1 MASILEE
8 YGLHEWLCKTNFSFL
23 IGASHPHDIV
33 KTASDL
39 QYSSICVND
48 FDGVYGL
55 ARTYRELERLKRDD
69 ENNNLKLNFG
79 AEIHFSVDH
88 DKPILLQDTLV
99 LVAKDW
105 EGYKNLCE
113 LLTYSHRDGKTY
125 ANIPLNYLLSA
136 DVSGLFAIQPMR
148 GLIRSNIEKE
158 SFYDLHSHFKGGFYF
173 AISKHFHRSEDRWI
187 RPTIDIAGKIG
198 AKCLLSQDVFFHNRF
213 QKPMSDLLHAI
224 KTNKTL
230 NTCKEHLFPNG
241 ERCFH
246 DTENFE
252 RFFCDLP
259 VFEEGIILSHELNE
273 QCSFSF
279 SQLRYKYPKEMIPDG
294 YTAQSYLE
302 QLVWQ
307 GARRRFGNNIS
318 ERVRKSLTHEL
329 DLVEKLNFADY
340 FLTVWDI
347 VSWARSKNIL
357 CQGRGSAANSAVC
370 FVLGITE
377 VNPDLFDLLFER
389 FISMERGDPPDIDV
403 DFEHERRE
411 EVVQYIYD
419 RYGRDRAAMVANVI
433 TFRAK
438 GAMRAV
444 GKALGASEELL
455 GEMSKLADYKYFLQ
469 SGTRDIISELNK
481 GENSNNTPKNFSW
494 KLWVELSE
502 RLRGFPRHLG
512 IHSGGF
518 ILTDKPLN
526 YLIPQEP
533 ASMEGRTVVQWCKDD
548 IEGLGFFKIDIL
560 CLGMLTAIRKCF
572 ESIEEKYGRKLT
584 LYSIPENDP
593 ATYEMIQMADTVGT
607 FQIESRAQMSMLPR
621 LKPRCFYDLV
631 IEVGIIR
638 PGPIQGKIIHPY
650 LARREGKA
658 PVIYPDERMR
668 PILSRTLGVPIFQE
682 QAMRIAIDVGDFTPG
697 EANELRKNIGSWNV
711 REFKM
716 DLNPWLE
723 KLKRGME
730 KNGIKKEFI
739 DQILRQMKGFAHYG
753 FPESHAVSFALLA
766 YASSYLKCHYPAAFF
781 NAVLNSQ
788 PMGFYL
794 PHALLQAAQRNGI
807 TILPISINES
817 DWDNKL
823 ENISSENREP
833 IYGIRLGFRLVNSL
847 SKSGCQDMLRVRK
860 DIGRWEGLDHFL
872 KTTQVYRDDFT
883 ALAAA
888 NAFEEF
894 GISRSEA
901 IWKAEAAPFR
911 RLIDEE
917 DRKIDW
923 NRETKMQQI
932 QRDFHSFNTSLE
944 EHPVKILKRDHWPYR
959 IPVKIL
965 VPAKDLASKRRNSI
979 VLTFGMTL
987 VKQSPG
993 SAKGMV
999 FITLEDETG
1008 FINLVFTPNVYSKY
1022 YHIVERQP
1030 FLCVEGQLQKASDY
1044 HSILVRKIFEPDTN
1058 QNVVKIERKEERYE
1072 NVESSMT
1079 KLVKPRSFM

>member
-1 MASILEE
+1 MASILEK
-8 YGLHEWLCKTNFSFL
+8 YRLHEWLCKTNFSFL
-23 IGASHPHDIV
+23 IGASHPHEIV

-39 QYSSICVND
+39 KYSSICVND

-55 ARTYRELERLKRDD
+55 ARTYRDLEVLKRKD
-69 ENNNLKLNFG
+69 ESNNLKLNYG

-88 DKPILLQDTLV
+88 EKPILLQDTLV

-113 LLTYSHRDGKTY
+113 LLTYSHRDGKTK
-125 ANIPLNYLLSA
+125 ANIPLDYLLSA

-148 GLIRSNIEKE
+148 GLIRSDIVRE
-158 SFYDLHSHFKGGFYF
+158 SFFNLYSHFNGEFYF
-173 AISKHFHRSEDRWI
+173 AISKHFHRSEDKWI
-187 RPTIDIAGKIG
+187 RPTIDLAKIIG
-198 AKCLLSQDVFFHNRF
+198 AKCLLSQDVFFHKRS
-213 QKPMSDLLHAI
+213 QKCMSDLLHAI
-224 KTNKTL
+224 RTNKTL
-230 NTCKEHLFPNG
+230 NTCKQHLFPNG

-246 DTENFE
+246 DLKNLE
-252 RFFCDLP
+252 RFFYNLP
-259 VFEEGIILSHELNE
+259 IFEEAIKLSCELNE
-273 QCSFSF
+273 KCTFSF
-279 SQLRYKYPKEMIPDG
+279 SQLGYRYPKEMIPDG
-294 YTAQSYLE
+294 YTAQGYLE

-307 GARRRFGNNIS
+307 GARRRIGNNLS
-318 ERVRKSLTHEL
+318 QRVLKSFTHEL
-329 DLVEKLNFADY
+329 ELIEKLNFADY

-370 FVLGITE
+370 FALGITE

-411 EVVQYIYD
+411 EVVQYIYE
-419 RYGRDRAAMVANVI
+419 RYGRDRAAMVANVVA
-433 TFRAK
+433 FRGK
-438 GAMRAV
+438 SAMRAV
-444 GKALGASEELL
+444 GKALGASEDLL
-455 GEMSKLADYKYFLQ
+455 GEVSKLADYKYFRRSEIQ
-469 SGTRDIISELNK
+469 DIISELNNS
-481 GENSNNTPKNFSW
+481 ENRNNAPENFSW

-502 RLRGFPRHLG
+502 KLRGFPRHLG

-518 ILTDKPLN
+518 MLTDKSLN
-526 YLIPQEP
+526 YLVPQEP
-533 ASMEGRTVVQWCKDD
+533 ASMEKRTVVQWCKDD

-584 LYSIPENDP
+584 LYGIPENDP
-593 ATYEMIQMADTVGT
+593 ATYAMIQRADTVGT
-607 FQIESRAQMSMLPR
+607 FQIESRAQMTMLPR
-621 LKPRCFYDLV
+621 LKPKCFYDLV

-658 PVIYPDERMR
+658 PVTFPDERLR

-697 EANELRKNIGSWNV
+697 EANELRKNIGAWNV

-716 DLNPWLE
+716 NLNPWLE

-730 KNGIKKEFI
+730 KNGMQRGFI

-781 NAVLNSQ
+781 NSVLNSQ
-788 PMGFYL
+788 PMGFYS
-794 PHALLQAAQRNGI
+794 PHALIQAAQRNGI
-807 TILPISINES
+807 KILPVSINHS

-823 ENISSENREP
+823 ENISSDNQQV

-847 SKSGCQDMLRVRK
+847 SKSGCQEMQKVRK
-860 DIGRWEGLDHFL
+860 EVGRWKNFDHFL
-872 KTTQVYRDDFT
+872 KTTQIYRDDLT
-883 ALAAA
+883 AIAAA
-888 NAFEEF
+888 NAFQDF

-901 IWKAEAAPFR
+901 IWKAEAVPFR
-911 RLIDEE
+911 PLIDEAE
-917 DRKIDW
+917 RKIDW
-923 NRETKMQQI
+923 DHETKMQRI
-932 QRDFHSFNTSLE
+932 QRDFHSFDTSLV
-944 EHPVKILKRDHWPYR
+944 EHPVKVVKHDLWPYE
-959 IPVKIL
+959 IPVKRL
-965 VPAKDLASKRRNSI
+965 VLAENLSSIRRNSI

-1008 FINLVFTPNVYSKY
+1008 FINLVFTPDVYAKY
-1022 YHIVERQP
+1022 YKIVERQP
-1030 FLCVEGQLQKASDY
+1030 FLCVEGRLQKASDY
-1044 HSILVRKIFEPDTN
+1044 HSILVREIFEPDLN
-1058 QNVVKIERKEERYE
+1058 QNVVKIERKLEQYHAVDETMAE
-1072 NVESSMT
+1072 
-1079 KLVKPRSFM
+1079 LVKPRSFM